1 MKKGWLKH
9 AFAVDPPGPAEP
21 TDAQR
26 EPVDWFCRQ
35 IAKRHLTTPAL
46 IGLEMSRP
54 LNFISSSAMH
64 FFSPAVWAIA
74 KQQTLENY
82 NNFAQFLENRGSVD
96 YLCARIE
103 HFEKEY
109 EQQDRSGD
117 AGDTP
122 AEDVA
127 GSHEPN

>member
-26 EPVDWFCRQ
+26 GPVDWFCRQ

-54 LNFISSSAMH
+54 LNFIGASAMH
-64 FFSPAVWAIA
+64 FFSPAMWAIA

-82 NNFAQFLENRGSVD
+82 NNFAQFLEKRGAIE
-96 YLCARIE
+96 YLCTRIE
-103 HFEKEY
+103 HFEQEF
-109 EQQDRSGD
+109 ERQEHPGD
-117 AGDTP
+117 AGAAAAD
-122 AEDVA
+122 DLA
-127 GSHEPN
+127 GNHEAD